1 MRWVIALIALYLP
14 AVVILVTGLLWRGTI
29 PEHVATHWSD
39 LGAADGSAPTGVVF
53 VVTLVVA
60 GAAAIAGT
68 VIVALPRLT
77 TRAKRATLF
86 WLGMPA
92 GLASAC
98 WLIPASLT
106 LQAGSSEQAVLGA
119 WIVPLLLCVLYGAAP
134 YAIAP
139 RSAVLDPTAL
149 PTVPL
154 GPSEVGAWTR
164 TVTAS
169 IFVYATI
176 VVIAIGG
183 VVYVSLLLSGELG
196 AAWFGLV
203 IVLVAGLFIASFI
216 RLRVTV
222 DWRGLRIVSLLLG
235 IPLKRIPLA
244 QIRRAEAA
252 ELRPGEWGGWG
263 YRIMPGRSA
272 LILRAEPGL
281 IVTRTSDRQFAV
293 TLTDPEVPAGLLN
306 TLRAQ
311 NTTTEGPT

>member
-1 MRWVIALIALYLP
+1 M
-14 AVVILVTGLLWRGTI
+14 
-29 PEHVATHWSD
+29 
-39 LGAADGSAPTGVVF
+39 
-53 VVTLVVA
+53 
-60 GAAAIAGT
+60 
-68 VIVALPRLT
+68 
-77 TRAKRATLF
+77 
-86 WLGMPA
+86 
-92 GLASAC
+92 
-98 WLIPASLT
+98 
-106 LQAGSSEQAVLGA
+106 
-119 WIVPLLLCVLYGAAP
+119 LLCVLYGAVP

-139 RSAVLDPTAL
+139 RSAVLDPTAV

-272 LILRAEPGL
+272 LILRAGPGL